1 MARHGAEVVRDEET
15 ACTGCFVQHHKVI
28 ETMQPGIVS
37 RLEINRWFVTAQRA
51 HNVVIKVSVGLKAD
65 FHDCVDDGLLVVA
78 WCCCLKAISF

>member
-1 MARHGAEVVRDEET
+1 MVRHGAEVVRDQET

-51 HNVVIKVSVGLKAD
+51 HNVVMKVSVGLKAD
-65 FHDCVDDGLLVVA
+65 FHDCVDDGLP
-78 WCCCLKAISF
+78 